1 MNNIEEL
8 LKQVGKP
15 YQMLDKNGK
24 YLGCFFPMYF
34 LYPNIPKYTLT
45 KAEDALYE
53 NCIDEFY
60 KYCTEIEKE
69 ELKKGDLLA
78 INFKNILHVAIYY
91 EFGKI
96 IHIFN
101 GRTLEI
107 ARLKMFKDFKCFRV
121 NL

>member
-1 MNNIEEL
+1 MSKIEEL
-8 LKQVGKP
+8 LKQIGRP
-15 YQMLDKNGK
+15 YQMLDNEGR

-34 LYPNIPKYTLT
+34 LFPQIPRYTMT
-45 KAEDALYE
+45 KPEDALFE

-60 KYCTEIEKE
+60 KHCIEIAPD
-69 ELKKGDLLA
+69 ELREGDLLA
-78 INFKNILHVAIYY
+78 IDFKGILHVAIYY

-107 ARLKMFKDFKCFRV
+107 GRLKTFKNYKCFRV
-121 NL
+121 NK